1 VDDTVGLGPRE
12 LLDAF
17 RSRQLSPVEVFDA
30 HAVRIAEV
38 DAELGA
44 FRVLC
49 LGRAADE
56 ARHAE
61 HAYRHGGRPRPLEG
75 LPFAAKDIFD
85 TAGVATGYGSAM
97 FAGHKP
103 AADAAAVACLRAAG
117 AILVGKTA
125 THEFAWG
132 ITSVNPL
139 VGTPRN
145 PVDPRRVAGGS
156 SGGSAVALASHQ
168 VPFALGSDTGGSVR
182 IPSSFC
188 GIAGLKPTFQAIARG
203 GVWPLAASLDHVG
216 AMART
221 AGDLAPWLAELYGFR
236 SAGSAA
242 PARIGVCPDLHLVP
256 LAADVQV
263 VFDEAVSALG
273 EIAAGVSTVAFPG
286 ADRIRPTFATIQ
298 GAEAVISHRRA
309 GLFPSRAA
317 EYGDDVR
324 GRLEAASAI
333 TLEQYAEATTER
345 LTLERSCA
353 ALFEEVDVVIT
364 PITAVAPSLI
374 EDPDEV
380 QHLGRRMSLRDCVL
394 PYTVPQDVFGL
405 PACAVAGGRDA
416 SGLPVGVQL
425 WGPRGRDARVV
436 QVAAALES
444 ALGVTTDLGLRD
456 EPAGDAARGR

>member
-1 VDDTVGLGPRE
+1 MTDIVALGTGE

-17 RSRQLSPVEVFDA
+17 RARRLSPVEVLDA
-30 HAVRIAEV
+30 HAARIAAV
-38 DAELGA
+38 DGELNA
-44 FRVLC
+44 FRALC
-49 LGRAADE
+49 LERAAEEAGRAE
-56 ARHAE
+56 Q
-61 HAYRHGGRPRPLEG
+61 AYRDGGRPRPLEG

-85 TAGVATGYGSAM
+85 TAGVPTGYGSAM
-97 FAGHKP
+97 FAEHVP

-117 AILVGKTA
+117 GILVGKTT

-132 ITSVNPL
+132 ITSVNPP

-145 PVDPRRVAGGS
+145 PVDLRRVAGGS

-188 GIAGLKPTFQAIARG
+188 GTAGLKPTFQALSRD

-221 AGDLAPWLAELYGFR
+221 VHDLMPWLAELSGAHPGAR
-236 SAGSAA
+236 RPSAPPPGVAPT
-242 PARIGVCPDLHLVP
+242 PARVGICPDLHLVA
-256 LAADVQV
+256 LAPDVQA
-263 VFDEAVSALG
+263 VFDTAVAALSDVPA
-273 EIAAGVSTVAFPG
+273 EVSEVAFPG
-286 ADRIRPTFATIQ
+286 ADRIHPTFVTIQ

-309 GLFPSRAA
+309 GLFPARAA

-324 GRLEAASAI
+324 GRLQTASSI
-333 TLEQYAEATTER
+333 TLEQYAGATTTR

-353 ALFEEVDVVIT
+353 ALFEHVDLMLT

-374 EDPDEV
+374 DDPDEV
-380 QHLGRRMSLRDCVL
+380 DYFGGRISLRDGVL
-394 PYTVPQDVFGL
+394 PYTVPQDLFGL
-405 PACAVAGGRDA
+405 PACAVPAGRDA

-425 WGPRGRDARVV
+425 WGPRGTDGLVLE
-436 QVAAALES
+436 VAAALES
-444 ALGVTTDLGLRD
+444 AL
-456 EPAGDAARGR
+456 AARAGLP